1 MLGLNKKIHKIMITP
16 SVSIHVDEIK
26 TEEGISSNTPSKYLY
41 KSCCLL
47 IDKRFAEFMVKLLV
61 VLSVI
66 GFSLYKLNSL
76 EECDKQQPYL
86 ALLTLLIGLVFPVIE
101 SITKTP

>member
-1 MLGLNKKIHKIMITP
+1 MITP
-16 SVSIHVDEIK
+16 SVSTDEIK
-26 TEEGISSNTPSKYLY
+26 TDNVSISVTNPNKYLY

-61 VLSVI
+61 VMSVI
-66 GFSLYKLNSL
+66 GFSLYKLNTL

-86 ALLTLLIGLVFPVIE
+86 ALLTLLIGLVFP
-101 SITKTP
+101 THRLRGRTA